1 MLRRSKVIALLNAM
15 EVPGED
21 DPEVRFEHPEWPIN
35 GSTLRSIEVHH
46 GVIMLRETEREGVCK
61 EPEQKLLTLAERD
74 ALQQDNGAV
83 SFLFRPN
90 NPNLIS
96 FGDLIAYIEKTL
108 EPLMGEVLD
117 NYLISICTDK
127 ITDLIQTFY
136 ANRKF
141 CMPFDGVRITAG
153 KVFKRT
159 HDAIGL
165 EFMTEW
171 MPHAR
176 YNNADPTW
184 VPLGFLGP
192 FDLYYA
198 MQNGLPP
205 TLIIKN
211 GHPAEMYTSY
221 NPFLIDALPG
231 LEMYLVALQ
240 RAAMIN
246 RQFAERHQQL
256 TQ

>member
-1 MLRRSKVIALLNAM
+1 MRRSKVITLLNAM

-46 GVIMLRETEREGVCK
+46 GVIMLRETEREEICK
-61 EPEQKLLTLAERD
+61 EPEQKLLTLAEHD
-74 ALQQDNGAV
+74 ALQSDNGAI

-90 NPNLIS
+90 NPDLIS
-96 FGDLIAYIEKTL
+96 FGDLIAHIEKIL

-117 NYLISICTDK
+117 NYLISLCTDK

-141 CMPFDGVRITAG
+141 CMPFDGVRIISG
-153 KVFKRT
+153 KVFKKAD
-159 HDAIGL
+159 DAIGL

-171 MPHAR
+171 MPRAR
-176 YNNADPTW
+176 YDNAHPTW
-184 VPLGFLGP
+184 IPLGFNEC

-198 MQNGLPP
+198 IQKGLPS
-205 TLIIKN
+205 TLIAKD
-211 GHPAEMYTSY
+211 GHEAEAYMSY
-221 NPFLIDALPG
+221 NPFLQDHLP
-231 LEMYLVALQ
+231 EIEVYRVAFE
-240 RAAMIN
+240 RAALIN